1 MSEFKEF
8 GQSPAP
14 DGTKPP
20 RPTAGYADLLAARL
34 RRLAAGR
41 STGVLP
47 FSGDSDGVIYL
58 RAGYVVGAESSRT
71 PGLPAASPHP
81 SSAQAGPLAAA
92 APQAGHLAA
101 AAPQAGH
108 LAAAAPQAGHLA
120 AAAPQAGHLAAAAP
134 PEVLAPDSA
143 PTADSSANG
152 RPANG
157 SGAAPEAGPPE
168 GHLLAPLLR
177 VEPAI
182 DAVLDL
188 VLSQSAIGR
197 FRTGKSRSGP
207 ELAGLPADSLIAE
220 ISRRLHLSRQMAA
233 LVTADT
239 AVSRS
244 PRLRAARVQVSA
256 LQWALLI
263 RAGTATT
270 PRALAWALGRSVFG
284 TTSEVYQLVS
294 LHLLLVADQVGSAP
308 DLKQRDPLG
317 PLEPCPGAVSFL
329 RAVSEEKGDNGMPK
343 LTDTLDHAGG
353 GR

>member
-1 MSEFKEF
+1 MSEFAEF

-14 DGTKPP
+14 EGTKPP

-47 FSGDSDGVIYL
+47 FSGGSDGAIYL

-71 PGLPAASPHP
+71 PGLPATS
-81 SSAQAGPLAAA
+81 
-92 APQAGHLAA
+92 PQADR
-101 AAPQAGH
+101 
-108 LAAAAPQAGHLA
+108 
-120 AAAPQAGHLAAAAP
+120 LAAAAP

-152 RPANG
+152 RAANG
-157 SGAAPEAGPPE
+157 SGAAAGAGKPE
-168 GHLLAPLLR
+168 GDLLAPLLR

-182 DAVLDL
+182 DAALDL

-197 FRTGKSRSGP
+197 FRTGKGRSGP
-207 ELAGLPADSLIAE
+207 ELVGLPAESLIAE

-239 AVSRS
+239 TVSRS
-244 PRLRAARVQVSA
+244 PRLHAARVQVSA

-270 PRALAWALGRSVFG
+270 PRALAWAIGRSVFG
-284 TTSEVYQLVS
+284 TTTEVYQLVS

-308 DLKQRDPLG
+308 DLKQRDALG
-317 PLEPCPGAVSFL
+317 PLEPCPGAISFL

-343 LTDTLDHAGG
+343 LSDTLDHAGG